1 MLQGQLKVN
10 ITTFPNQP
18 PPYLP
23 ARPFLCLALALLT
36 HSAAIV
42 LMLFCVSKWVS
53 LIFPPSITNTTSS
66 IVMLFKNK
74 EKISNSPALQAQP
87 TIYKSRLSLSPPKPR
102 VGNKNSGIEQV
113 INKCITEQFNSKLA
127 LF

>member
-1 MLQGQLKVN
+1 
-10 ITTFPNQP
+10 
-18 PPYLP
+18 
-23 ARPFLCLALALLT
+23 
-36 HSAAIV
+36 
-42 LMLFCVSKWVS
+42 
-53 LIFPPSITNTTSS
+53 
-66 IVMLFKNK
+66 MLFKNK

-127 LF
+127 LFWQVWHESPHAVLKPAEDSQLSYHTQQLQVVSSSTFWFF